1 MNGGGFPLD
10 LVFWALVAGFLL
22 LRLRAVLGRTD
33 EADLARRTQAKMRT
47 ARSGRP
53 THGTDESGLTP
64 EERAALAHRGLEE
77 AIVAIRRIE
86 PDFSL
91 ARFLEG
97 AQAFYAMVLE
107 AYWAGD
113 RDTLRP
119 FLTPEV
125 YADFVRAIDER
136 EMAGEKIEGRV
147 ANVARIMVEDVRL
160 DGADAEIDLRFVAEI
175 AVVTR
180 DHEGRILAGDAE
192 RPQRVEDIWTLTRRL
207 GSPDPNWT
215 LAATHSEDDG

>member
-1 MNGGGFPLD
+1 MNGSGFPLD

-33 EADLARRTQAKMRT
+33 EADLARRKRAQVPV
-47 ARSGRP
+47 ARPERP
-53 THGTDESGLTP
+53 AHGADESALTP

-77 AIVAIRRIE
+77 AIAAIRRVE

-91 ARFLEG
+91 MRFLEG

-113 RDTLRP
+113 RETLRP

-125 YADFVRAIDER
+125 YDDFIKAIDER
-136 EMAGEKIEGRV
+136 DAAGERVEGRI
-147 ANVARIMVEDVRL
+147 ARIERITVEDVRL
-160 DGADAEIDLRFVAEI
+160 DGSDAEIDLRFVAEI

-180 DHEGRILAGDAE
+180 DREGRVLAGDPDEA
-192 RPQRVEDIWTLTRRL
+192 QRVEDLWTLTRRL

-215 LAATHSEDDG
+215 LSATHSQDDD

>member
-33 EADLARRTQAKMRT
+33 EADLARRRRAKVPP
-47 ARSGRP
+47 ARAGRP
-53 THGTDESGLTP
+53 VHGAEESGLTAQ
-64 EERAALAHRGLEE
+64 ERAALAHRGLEE
-77 AIVAIRRIE
+77 AIAAIRRIE

-97 AQAFYAMVLE
+97 ARAFYVMILE

-113 RDTLRP
+113 RDTLRS

-125 YADFVRAIDER
+125 YEDFVRAIDER
-136 EMAGEKIEGRV
+136 EAAGETIEGRV
-147 ANVARIMVEDVRL
+147 ATVDRIMVDDVRL
-160 DGADAEIDLRFVAEI
+160 DGAEAEVDLRFVAEI

-180 DHEGRILAGDAE
+180 DRDGRVLAGDGE
-192 RPQRVEDIWTLTRRL
+192 RPQRVEDLWTLTRRL

>member
-33 EADLARRTQAKMRT
+33 EADLARRERVKAPV
-47 ARSGRP
+47 ARSGHRE
-53 THGTDESGLTP
+53 GGGEESGLTP
-64 EERAALAHRGLEE
+64 QERAALAHRGLEE
-77 AIVAIRRIE
+77 MIAAIRRIE
-86 PDFSL
+86 PEFSL
-91 ARFLEG
+91 SRFLEG
-97 AQAFYAMVLE
+97 ARAFYPMVLE

-113 RDTLRP
+113 RETLRQ

-125 YADFVRAIDER
+125 YEDFVKAIDER
-136 EMAGEKIEGRV
+136 EKAGEQIRGRV
-147 ANVARIMVEDVRL
+147 ESIDHITVEDVRV
-160 DGADAEIDLRFVAEI
+160 DGAEAEIDLRIVATI
-175 AVVTR
+175 AVVTMDR
-180 DHEGRILAGDAE
+180 EGRILAGDPEQAE
-192 RPQRVEDIWTLTRRL
+192 RVEDLWTLTRRL